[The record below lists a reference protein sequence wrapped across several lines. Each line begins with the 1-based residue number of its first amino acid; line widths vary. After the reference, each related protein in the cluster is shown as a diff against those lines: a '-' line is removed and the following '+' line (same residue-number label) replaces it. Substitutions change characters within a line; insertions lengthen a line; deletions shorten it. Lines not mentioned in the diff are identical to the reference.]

1 MLQNLRLLMRAWV
14 FWLHKPTQKS
24 KDNIAND
31 SHISQPICFPFPTYN
46 HINLWKSLIQV
57 SKNSVKNL
65 DLEQKYAG
73 NASDVDFIIGVHHN
87 TYRHSL
93 VYSST
98 TGMYLSVYLPSTWAL
113 SLFTNIK
120 DSSVSFISFFFFSF
134 SHVKLRI
141 LYCQVLCADFLNE
154 LCNEPKSVAWGIS
167 RVDFFLMIEW
177 NL

>member
-1 MLQNLRLLMRAWV
+1 
-14 FWLHKPTQKS
+14 
-24 KDNIAND
+24 
-31 SHISQPICFPFPTYN
+31 
-46 HINLWKSLIQV
+46 
-57 SKNSVKNL
+57 
-65 DLEQKYAG
+65 
-73 NASDVDFIIGVHHN
+73 
-87 TYRHSL
+87 
-93 VYSST
+93 
-98 TGMYLSVYLPSTWAL
+98 MYLSVYLPSTWAL

-177 NL
+177 NLLLLSHLFWHYLNRFPHYSKNVNLDYESYFTWCLNSSLSLSSFFFLLQNVWNNCHLKRIFLHCLNGNDNFSCN

>member
-1 MLQNLRLLMRAWV
+1 MIVLQNLRLLMRAWV

-73 NASDVDFIIGVHHN
+73 NASDVDFIIGVHH
-87 TYRHSL
+87 
-93 VYSST
+93 
-98 TGMYLSVYLPSTWAL
+98 
-113 SLFTNIK
+113 
-120 DSSVSFISFFFFSF
+120 
-134 SHVKLRI
+134 
-141 LYCQVLCADFLNE
+141 
-154 LCNEPKSVAWGIS
+154 
-167 RVDFFLMIEW
+167 
-177 NL
+177 